1 MAAAGAEPF
10 EIALASGDGIGPEV
24 CAQATRVLDAVG
36 TAFGHSFRFTT
47 ALVGGAAWEA
57 TGSHLPPA
65 TLETC
70 ARADAILFGSV
81 GGPVH
86 LQHEPKWA
94 DAERTAILGMRKHF
108 SLAINVR
115 PAKVYAALAH
125 LSPLKAEVRG
135 LPTAAARMPTRAA
148 PCLCLPARPSRSLA
162 RASTLSSYVS
172 SSAARTLARTRRRLT
187 AASRAT
193 T

>member
-1 MAAAGAEPF
+1 MP
-10 EIALASGDGIGPEV
+10 
-24 CAQATRVLDAVG
+24 T
-36 TAFGHSFRFTT
+36 
-47 ALVGGAAWEA
+47 
-57 TGSHLPPA
+57 A

-115 PAKVYAALAH
+115 PAKVYASLAH
-125 LSPLKAEVRG
+125 LSPLKAEVCTSLRG
-135 LPTAAARMPTRAA
+135 
-148 PCLCLPARPSRSLA
+148 SI
-162 RASTLSSYVS
+162 
-172 SSAARTLARTRRRLT
+172 
-187 AASRAT
+187 
-193 T
+193 